1 MALDVTEF
9 DVDTDYFDRFEIHQ
23 VGGRKT
29 PGYGIPAE
37 GIDNFNRS
45 IVGPDSG
52 GRPLVGRR
60 LLTLIAG

>member
-1 MALDVTEF
+1 MTEF
-9 DVDTDYFDRFEIHQ
+9 DVDTDYLDRFEIHQ

-45 IVGPDSG
+45 IVGQIWVVDRSSADDSS
-52 GRPLVGRR
+52 P
-60 LLTLIAG
+60 

>member
-1 MALDVTEF
+1 MTEF
-9 DVDTDYFDRFEIHQ
+9 DVDTDYLDRFEIHQ

-45 IVGPDSG
+45 IVGQIRVVDRFSADDSS
-52 GRPLVGRR
+52 P
-60 LLTLIAG
+60 

>member
-1 MALDVTEF
+1 VALDVTEF
-9 DVDTDYFDRFEIHQ
+9 DVDTDYLGRFEIHQ

-45 IVGPDSG
+45 IVGQIRVVDRFSADDSS
-52 GRPLVGRR
+52 P
-60 LLTLIAG
+60 

>member
-1 MALDVTEF
+1 MTEF

-37 GIDNFNRS
+37 DIDNFNRS
-45 IVGPDSG
+45 IVRQIWVVDRSSADDSS
-52 GRPLVGRR
+52 P
-60 LLTLIAG
+60 

>member
-1 MALDVTEF
+1 VTEF
-9 DVDTDYFDRFEIHQ
+9 DVDTDYLGRFEIHQ

-45 IVGPDSG
+45 IVGQIRVVDRFSVDDSS
-52 GRPLVGRR
+52 P
-60 LLTLIAG
+60 